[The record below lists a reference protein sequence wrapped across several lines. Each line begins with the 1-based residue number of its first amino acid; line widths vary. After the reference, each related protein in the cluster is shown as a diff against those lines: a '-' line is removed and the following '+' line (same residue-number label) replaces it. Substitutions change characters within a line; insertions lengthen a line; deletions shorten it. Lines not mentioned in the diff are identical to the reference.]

1 MICVSIMYPN
11 TPGSTFN
18 LRYYLDVHMP
28 VAIGLMQQGA
38 VAPVRMEILANGQ
51 GLDGT
56 AASAPYHC
64 VSNLYFKTR
73 EEADKLLA
81 VLGSEEAVRLLVADW
96 PNYTQA
102 DPVAQISLC
111 QDIDPAGPVAT
122 ANDVSVETD
131 RARVENT

>member
-11 TPGSTFN
+11 PPGSVFN

-28 VAIGLMQQGA
+28 VAIGLMKQGA
-38 VAPVRMEILANGQ
+38 VAPLRMEILSNGL

-64 VSNLYFKTR
+64 VSNLYFKSR
-73 EEADKLLA
+73 EEADKLMA

-111 QDIDPAGPVAT
+111 QSLDLADLVAN
-122 ANDVSVETD
+122 AP
-131 RARVENT
+131 

>member
-11 TPGSTFN
+11 TPGSAFN

-38 VAPVRMEILANGQ
+38 VAPVRMEILANGH

-111 QDIDPAGPVAT
+111 HDIDPAERIA
-122 ANDVSVETD
+122 
-131 RARVENT
+131 